1 MEVKQVLSLVRS
13 ISNIDRMI
21 GLFQSIGISIE
32 DDMNPTVGFYA
43 WNTYTI
49 LEDALFSLLEISDE
63 NIKYKISSYIRDE
76 SYNDNDV
83 IVINK
88 IKEIM

>member
-21 GLFQSIGISIE
+21 NLFQTIGISIE